1 MEIYDSE
8 EEQIVALK
16 RWWKTN
22 GQSVVTGALLA
33 LVVIVGW
40 NLWQN
45 YQKDEALQA
54 SALYQQL
61 VEAINEQKFASA
73 EKISERLRKN
83 YAGTAYAGYAA
94 LLQAKV
100 QVQQDD
106 LQDARETL
114 QQAAAQVPEELVHVA
129 NLRQIQLL
137 LAAGEYEQG
146 LQLIAEKAPG
156 SSENFAPLYEELKGD
171 LYVALGRPG
180 EARTAYQQALRSG
193 LAMPL
198 LQFKLDDL
206 TAPEIVE
213 SSE

>member
-22 GQSVVTGALLA
+22 GQSVVTGVLLA
-33 LVVIVGW
+33 LAVIVGW
-40 NLWQN
+40 NLWQS

-61 VEAINEQKFASA
+61 VEAINEQRFASA
-73 EKISERLRKN
+73 VKISERLRKN

-94 LLQAKV
+94 LLQAKA

-156 SSENFAPLYEELKGD
+156 S
-171 LYVALGRPG
+171 
-180 EARTAYQQALRSG
+180 
-193 LAMPL
+193 
-198 LQFKLDDL
+198 
-206 TAPEIVE
+206 
-213 SSE
+213 

>member
-8 EEQIVALK
+8 EEQIAALK
-16 RWWKTN
+16 RWWKAN
-22 GQSVVTGALLA
+22 GQSAITGALIA

-40 NLWQN
+40 NLWQS

-61 VEAINEQKFASA
+61 VAAVNERKFESA
-73 EKISERLRKN
+73 EKISERLGRD
-83 YAGTAYAGYAA
+83 YGGTAYAAYAA
-94 LLQAKV
+94 LLQAKT
-100 QVQQDD
+100 QVEQDN
-106 LQDARETL
+106 LQAARETL
-114 QQAAAQVPEELVHVA
+114 QQVADQVPDELVHVV
-129 NLRQIQLL
+129 NLRRVQLL
-137 LAAGEYEQG
+137 LATGAYEQG

-171 LYVALGRPG
+171 LYVAMDRPG
-180 EARTAYQQALRSG
+180 EARTAYQQALSSG